1 MNLQQIRDMTRTQL
15 DLDESDLPDALLD
28 NYVRDGFERII
39 GLETRWPFYEWVWD
53 ITAPPEGY
61 FNLPVDAREVTSVMS
76 QQGRIVHVDARHA
89 EDLFGFTG
97 GGTAQPMYWSQLAS
111 SIQLWP
117 QPIGAAL
124 PLRLRGW
131 RKAADWVTNGAAAEV
146 DADER
151 FHLPIVW
158 YCCSAGY
165 AQQEDE
171 VLEATYMARFTQSLT
186 LAHDSVMR
194 PWSGTPKIMNG
205 YQGWL
210 LQRPAQFTF
219 GPTSPG
225 TPGSPNTG
233 LVYNGGT
240 P

>member
-1 MNLQQIRDMTRTQL
+1 MNLQSIRDMVRSQM
-15 DLDESDLPDALLD
+15 DLDETDLPDPLLD
-28 NYVRDGFERII
+28 NYVRDAFNRIV

-53 ITAPPEGY
+53 VTAPSAGY
-61 FNLPVDAREVTSVMS
+61 FNMPVDAREVTSVMS
-76 QQGRIVHVDARHA
+76 AQGRIAHIDSRHA
-89 EDLFGFTG
+89 ENLFGVAG
-97 GGTAQPMYWSQLAS
+97 GGASQPTYWSQLGN

-131 RKAADWVTNGAAAEV
+131 RKPADWVATGASAEV

-151 FHLPIVW
+151 LHLPLVW

-171 VLEATYMARFTQSLT
+171 VLEGTYLSRFNDSVMQARM
-186 LAHDSVMR
+186 SVMR
-194 PWSGTPKIMNG
+194 PWSGTPKIVNG
-205 YQGWL
+205 YSGWNRL
-210 LQRPAQFTF
+210 PSSIFTLSA
-219 GPTSPG
+219 TSPG
-225 TPGSPNTG
+225 TPGSPNDG
-233 LVYNGGT
+233 NLNGGT